1 MTTCLSHNASPYY
14 SVIACQSQSSLGIYF
29 LTLELVSSQA
39 VNLLIE
45 PTLSC
50 VKQLQYASVLLDTS
64 NLVQPVSS
72 LIYSHSLLFQ
82 NSGQHYFSTGR
93 LAVGP
98 EALKPMVG
106 YELELSEYMYCDNRV
121 TSVNTCTYT

>member
-1 MTTCLSHNASPYY
+1 MP
-14 SVIACQSQSSLGIYF
+14 
-29 LTLELVSSQA
+29 
-39 VNLLIE
+39 
-45 PTLSC
+45 
-50 VKQLQYASVLLDTS
+50 LDTS

-72 LIYSHSLLFQ
+72 LIALPYC
-82 NSGQHYFSTGR
+82 SGQHYFSIGR

-121 TSVNTCTYT
+121 TSVNTYT

>member
-1 MTTCLSHNASPYY
+1 MTHMPYSYADTTFSMTTCLSHNASPYY
-14 SVIACQSQSSLGIYF
+14 SVIACSIQSSPGIYF

-50 VKQLQYASVLLDTS
+50 VKQLQYASVLLDRS

-72 LIYSHSLLFQ
+72 LIAIPYCSKTLVNITFPLVVWQSAQRPL
-82 NSGQHYFSTGR
+82 SPW
-93 LAVGP
+93 LA
-98 EALKPMVG
+98 
-106 YELELSEYMYCDNRV
+106 
-121 TSVNTCTYT
+121 TS